1 MLSLNR
7 WKVLNIILRSHHES
21 LSDQINQVVEKIIEI
36 VQKILGQISSNFNI
50 P

>member
-7 WKVLNIILRSHHES
+7 WKVLNNILRSHDEGLGDHIH
-21 LSDQINQVVEKIIEI
+21 LVVEKIIEI